1 MSLANKKLS
10 TTYGSILNVDNANTG
25 VTSSLQ
31 TIKDGVGNTTA
42 VRVSDRSCVVR
53 PGTNSTSSFLVEN
66 AAGDD
71 ILVVDSTNAD
81 VKVNGVYV
89 NTSVHKFGIMDMS
102 VTSGY
107 HYAMMSGNAMQ
118 YDLGDDMS
126 VFGLANGT
134 DPSTSVALSSD
145 AKFKNLCYWY
155 ISSKIKIDQVH
166 YMASTDSSA
175 TINFHLMSYAMATGS
190 GSDAGDLTDGSV
202 VASTGVIT
210 TGDDRISNGTF
221 TISGT
226 QTANAGRVIL
236 CVVEESDG
244 SDDITAS
251 VSVKYHYVQ

>member
-107 HYAMMSGNAMQ
+107 HM
-118 YDLGDDMS
+118 L
-126 VFGLANGT
+126 
-134 DPSTSVALSSD
+134 
-145 AKFKNLCYWY
+145 
-155 ISSKIKIDQVH
+155 
-166 YMASTDSSA
+166 
-175 TINFHLMSYAMATGS
+175 
-190 GSDAGDLTDGSV
+190 
-202 VASTGVIT
+202 
-210 TGDDRISNGTF
+210 
-221 TISGT
+221 
-226 QTANAGRVIL
+226 
-236 CVVEESDG
+236 
-244 SDDITAS
+244 
-251 VSVKYHYVQ
+251 